1 MTTEQIAAFG
11 IILAPLILF
20 VWGRW
25 RYDLVAVAALI
36 VSVILGIVPA
46 DEAFEGFS
54 NAAVVTVAAV
64 LIISQSLQRSGAI
77 NTVSSTIGKLPANSV
92 IQVGAMTL
100 TVAVLSAFMN
110 NVGALALMLPVAIR
124 AAQAAGLP
132 TSRALMP
139 LAFGS
144 LLGGLATLIG
154 TPPNIIIS
162 SYRAKFLESRSAKA
176 VDTEC
181 SNSRPSALPQPL
193 RGSRL

>member
-1 MTTEQIAAFG
+1 M
-11 IILAPLILF
+11 
-20 VWGRW
+20 
-25 RYDLVAVAALI
+25 AVAALI

-92 IQVGAMTL
+92 IQVAMTL

-124 AAQAAGLP
+124 AAQAAGFP
-132 TSRALMP
+132 
-139 LAFGS
+139 
-144 LLGGLATLIG
+144 
-154 TPPNIIIS
+154 
-162 SYRAKFLESRSAKA
+162 
-176 VDTEC
+176 
-181 SNSRPSALPQPL
+181 RPGP
-193 RGSRL
+193 

>member
-11 IILAPLILF
+11 IILASLILF

-36 VSVILGIVPA
+36 VSVIVGIVPA

-54 NAAVVTVAAV
+54 DAAVVTVAAV

-77 NTVSSTIGKLPANSV
+77 SAVSGTIGKLPANSV

-132 TSRALMP
+132 TSRA
-139 LAFGS
+139 
-144 LLGGLATLIG
+144 
-154 TPPNIIIS
+154 
-162 SYRAKFLESRSAKA
+162 
-176 VDTEC
+176 
-181 SNSRPSALPQPL
+181 
-193 RGSRL
+193 